1 VVRPDSGV
9 PEDILTGDAAAPEGS
24 AAREGLIGCLWKIFG
39 GTVNAKGFRE
49 LDSHIGAIYG
59 DSITEQRAGEIC
71 RRLEAKGFAS
81 TNVVLGIGSFT
92 YQYVTRDTYGF
103 AIKATWARVNGE
115 ARELYKDPATDSG
128 VKKSARGMLVI
139 VNNNGVIEMRDGL
152 DEKQRSAEGRDL
164 LVPVWHEG
172 RLLQRQTLE
181 SIRARVRAG

>member
-1 VVRPDSGV
+1 
-9 PEDILTGDAAAPEGS
+9 
-24 AAREGLIGCLWKIFG
+24 
-39 GTVNAKGFRE
+39 
-49 LDSHIGAIYG
+49 
-59 DSITEQRAGEIC
+59 
-71 RRLEAKGFAS
+71 
-81 TNVVLGIGSFT
+81 VLGIGSFT